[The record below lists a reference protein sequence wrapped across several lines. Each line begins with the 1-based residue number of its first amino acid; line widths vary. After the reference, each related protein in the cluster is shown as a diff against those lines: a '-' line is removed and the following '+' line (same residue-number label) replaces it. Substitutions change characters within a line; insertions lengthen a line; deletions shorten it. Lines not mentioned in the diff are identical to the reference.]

1 MLWARRPSDTN
12 RGAERTRQS
21 HLGITIGSRIFAAE
35 ETAFTPA
42 LYHCVAGMGYLMP
55 CVEMKEL
62 EAVRGNY
69 VERRQTRAATI
80 SERRKMPASWV
91 QTRAAYSM
99 QLHRRNCPIC
109 RSSLLPRSTCLVA
122 LAEAALRIHQKTIE
136 AKKVHLEKDLPESL
150 TAQVHSG
157 EILQLVSN
165 LIANALDALPIDGTL
180 CIRLRR
186 RRSEAHFVVAD
197 NGHGIPKSIFAHIF
211 EPFFTTKD
219 EVGTGLGLALSKR
232 IVEGHRGRIRVRSSL
247 RPGKSGTIFKIS
259 LPV

>member
-1 MLWARRPSDTN
+1 MTPQEHPSEKT
-12 RGAERTRQS
+12 AEREKAEVRATAALLALELMHEIRNPLQALDNFIY
-21 HLGITIGSRIFAAE
+21 LGLEKTAE
-35 ETAFTPA
+35 P
-42 LYHCVAGMGYLMP
+42 
-55 CVEMKEL
+55 
-62 EAVRGNY
+62 EAVQNY
-69 VERRQTRAATI
+69 LRLAQEQIAILSQI
-80 SERRKMPASWV
+80 SANV
-91 QTRAAYSM
+91 LDFA
-99 QLHRRNCPIC
+99 

-136 AKKVHLEKDLPESL
+136 AKKVHLVKDLPESL

-186 RRSEAHFVVAD
+186 RRSEAHFVIAD
-197 NGHGIPKSIFAHIF
+197 NGHGIPKAIFAHIF
-211 EPFFTTKD
+211 EPFFTTKH